1 MKLSHIV
8 TVSALIAGA
17 SARGIRGASERAF
30 YFSTYVSEEIFT
42 DASKR
47 TVATGCEGTREGLR
61 GQQKRC
67 TFIEFCDHLWHETE
81 IPATGE
87 MDKRPDITKTYMGTA
102 IDKNKLTLLNYGP
115 AAMRDGIMNLRMKL
129 DNGKTANV
137 PKWGYYGDL
146 NIANLVAGGTADNY
160 FDKVGQEFAERYWK
174 AKEEFDIVSELT
186 GDNKLSDELKDLML
200 DASEVVWGE
209 PYKVYDK
216 DATATKLA
224 ATEGLG
230 LTKEQALTLLTTVYN
245 ELQETD
251 LVKEHQRALAG
262 AKKAM
267 NVASSG
273 CI

>member
-1 MKLSHIV
+1 M
-8 TVSALIAGA
+8 
-17 SARGIRGASERAF
+17 
-30 YFSTYVSEEIFT
+30 
-42 DASKR
+42 
-47 TVATGCEGTREGLR
+47 
-61 GQQKRC
+61 
-67 TFIEFCDHLWHETE
+67 EFCDHLWHETLVVAE
-81 IPATGE
+81 TGE
-87 MDKRPDITKTYMGTA
+87 MDKRPDITKTYMGNV
-102 IDKNKLTLLNYGP
+102 IDKNKLTLLNYSP
-115 AAMRDGIMNLRMKL
+115 EAMRLGIENLRMKL
-129 DNGKTANV
+129 DNGDTANV
-137 PKWGYYGDL
+137 PKWGYRGDL
-146 NIANLVAGGTADNY
+146 NIANLVAGGTAENY
-160 FDKVGQEFAERYWK
+160 FDKVGQEFGERYWK
-174 AKEEFDIVSELT
+174 AKEEFDRVSELT
-186 GDNKLSDELKDLML
+186 GDNKLSDELKDLFRTWNNHAVESSKMSYAYREKELRTKEPGAIKSALKAKYTDVEKKRLISVVTRML

-245 ELQETD
+245 ELQETN